1 MVRRGSP
8 VRFFPRAFF
17 VAALLLL
24 PVTAGLFQAANAT
37 PSGNIVLNPGFEAG
51 SVTGSAVSWTFGG
64 QLTRAIRSSV
74 PAPYEG
80 SQSLL
85 LLGASVGEVVAQ
97 SQSRPVPP
105 GATVIFSAWVND
117 NVDPT
122 ELAVAFFSAS
132 GAPLG
137 RATSDI
143 HATGAWTFVS
153 GSGVAPSQTAR
164 AALQILSG
172 GVMSSQ
178 VDETW
183 LEFTPAVNLP
193 PTASFTT
200 QVTELRVVANAA
212 SSSDVDGTIASYSWD
227 WGDATSGSGVS
238 ASHTYAASGTY
249 TVTLVVTDNLG
260 ATGSVQH
267 SVSVVGPV
275 FTEDFESGLDGWTVD
290 GSAASID
297 CSAGAPGCSLR
308 MDPACCG
315 YSSLNVATSL
325 SVVAPTRV
333 VVNFVVSSIC
343 GDSDTDFA
351 VVLNGEA
358 VALHLNDGA
367 GCSNNVVTLHVVSTG
382 ARPPVFSFTANTWY
396 SASMLFDPVAKTV
409 RVDIRTLGGT
419 LVGSAGPLVYS
430 ATATEISALD
440 VIASDYA
447 TESVVTHLDTIRIYQ

>member
-1 MVRRGSP
+1 M
-8 VRFFPRAFF
+8 
-17 VAALLLL
+17 

-37 PSGNIVLNPGFEAG
+37 PSGNIVLNPGFESG

-137 RATSDI
+137 RVTSDI

-164 AALQILSG
+164 AVLQILSG

-178 VDETW
+178 IDETW
-183 LEFTPAVNLP
+183 LEFIPAVNLP

-212 SSSDVDGTIASYSWD
+212 SSSDVDGAISSYSWD

-249 TVTLVVTDNLG
+249 TITLVVKDNLD
-260 ATGSVQH
+260 ASGSVQH
-267 SVSVVGPV
+267 SVSVTGPV
-275 FTEDFESGLDGWTVD
+275 FTEDFESGVDGWSVS

-315 YSSLNVATSL
+315 YSSLNVATRL

-333 VVNFVVSSIC
+333 DVNFLVSSVC
-343 GDSDTDFA
+343 GDSDTDF
-351 VVLNGEA
+351 VVLLNGEK
-358 VALHLNDGA
+358 VLLHLNDGG
-367 GCSNNVVTLHVVSTG
+367 GCSNNAVTLHVLSTG
-382 ARPPVFSFTANTWY
+382 ARPAAFSYTANTWY
-396 SASMLFDPVAKTV
+396 SASMLFDPIAKTV
-409 RVDIRTLGGT
+409 RLDVRTLGGT

-430 ATATEISALD
+430 ASASEISDLELIGSGWA
-440 VIASDYA
+440 V
-447 TESVVTHLDTIRIYQ
+447 ENVVTHLDTIRIFR